1 MLAKAEGKFIRG
13 SGRKIRQ
20 VIDLIRGMKASEA
33 VSVLK
38 FVDKR
43 PTYYINKVL
52 ESAIANAK
60 HKGLNVE
67 ELMISKITADDGP
80 RWKRYRP
87 AAFGR
92 ATEILKRTSHIK
104 IELDLMKK
112 AD

>member
-1 MLAKAEGKFIRG
+1 MLASAKGKFIRG

-20 VIDLIRGMKASEA
+20 VVDLIRGMKASEA

-43 PTYYINKVL
+43 PVYYVSKVL
-52 ESAIANAK
+52 NSAIANAK
-60 HKGLNVE
+60 NKGLNVE
-67 ELMISKITADDGP
+67 DLVISKITADDGP
-80 RWKRYRP
+80 RWKRFRA

-104 IELDLMKK
+104 IELDLKK
-112 AD
+112 EK